1 MIFCA
6 CFLYNFNDCSGT
18 TADMTHS
25 DSTKTMGEI
34 IGEISP
40 IISPIIFY
48 SHLEKAVNFN
58 SPTFYNFVFKN
69 VSPLGFMIEVFIK
82 KPGLRGGSL
91 GQKPPKNEVHTGFT
105 PIYSYL
111 SKVLEDDFLFRK

>member
-6 CFLYNFNDCSGT
+6 CFLDNFNDCSGT
-18 TADMTHS
+18 TAPMTHS

-82 KPGLRGGSL
+82 KPGLRGDL
-91 GQKPPKNEVHTGFT
+91 WVRNPLKTKFTRDLRRFTLIYQK
-105 PIYSYL
+105 S
-111 SKVLEDDFLFRK
+111 